1 MLNLNKFCSLFIGLI
16 LSVVCALPLSARD
29 INVRGTVTNIEGE
42 PLFRVSIYNA
52 GTNKLIGSTNEDGK
66 YLVKID
72 SEGELLFTSL
82 GYEECKAAVRG
93 ELTVDVVLRHSAV
106 ALEEVV
112 VSAKRITDNVVPEP
126 TDIEVKGN
134 YFHIRTR
141 VKIPKELFSTNARMI
156 IQPGVYNVTREQM
169 AAILYQYARIQGK
182 LDDSR
187 ADLSIFSDLDS
198 LSAYAKE
205 PMSWAVA
212 QGLFSGV
219 SADTLAPGGST
230 TRAQAAVILTAFSKA
245 QG

>member
-93 ELTVDVVLRHSAV
+93 ELTVDVGIAIV
-106 ALEEVV
+106 E
-112 VSAKRITDNVVPEP
+112 
-126 TDIEVKGN
+126 
-134 YFHIRTR
+134 
-141 VKIPKELFSTNARMI
+141 
-156 IQPGVYNVTREQM
+156 QRE
-169 AAILYQYARIQGK
+169 
-182 LDDSR
+182 
-187 ADLSIFSDLDS
+187 DS
-198 LSAYAKE
+198 LNYRKIDSCEMVMAVGVDHPLREYAKE
-205 PMSWAVA
+205 REGFRYPWIDLKRCSCEPNVMMM
-212 QGLFSGV
+212 
-219 SADTLAPGGST
+219 P
-230 TRAQAAVILTAFSKA
+230 VILWRNVPIVSLYNL
-245 QG
+245 

>member
-82 GYEECKAAVRG
+82 GYEEHKAAVRG

-134 YFHIRTR
+134 KPIQFLSVIPVGEIQIALVHSECKVHIALR
-141 VKIPKELFSTNARMI
+141 IPQLHLRL
-156 IQPGVYNVTREQM
+156 R
-169 AAILYQYARIQGK
+169 
-182 LDDSR
+182 
-187 ADLSIFSDLDS
+187 
-198 LSAYAKE
+198 
-205 PMSWAVA
+205 
-212 QGLFSGV
+212 
-219 SADTLAPGGST
+219 
-230 TRAQAAVILTAFSKA
+230 
-245 QG
+245 

>member
-106 ALEEVV
+106 ALL
-112 VSAKRITDNVVPEP
+112 KKT
-126 TDIEVKGN
+126 
-134 YFHIRTR
+134 
-141 VKIPKELFSTNARMI
+141 
-156 IQPGVYNVTREQM
+156 
-169 AAILYQYARIQGK
+169 
-182 LDDSR
+182 
-187 ADLSIFSDLDS
+187 
-198 LSAYAKE
+198 
-205 PMSWAVA
+205 W
-212 QGLFSGV
+212 
-219 SADTLAPGGST
+219 
-230 TRAQAAVILTAFSKA
+230 
-245 QG
+245 

>member
-141 VKIPKELFSTNARMI
+141 VKIPKELFLRM
-156 IQPGVYNVTREQM
+156 P
-169 AAILYQYARIQGK
+169 A
-182 LDDSR
+182 
-187 ADLSIFSDLDS
+187 
-198 LSAYAKE
+198 
-205 PMSWAVA
+205 
-212 QGLFSGV
+212 
-219 SADTLAPGGST
+219 
-230 TRAQAAVILTAFSKA
+230 
-245 QG
+245 

>member
-29 INVRGTVTNIEGE
+29 INVRGTVTHIEGE

-156 IQPGVYNVTREQM
+156 IQPGVYNVSREQM
-169 AAILYQYARIQGK
+169 
-182 LDDSR
+182 
-187 ADLSIFSDLDS
+187 IFL
-198 LSAYAKE
+198 E
-205 PMSWAVA
+205 PLV
-212 QGLFSGV
+212 FSC
-219 SADTLAPGGST
+219 
-230 TRAQAAVILTAFSKA
+230 
-245 QG
+245 

>member
-169 AAILYQYARIQGK
+169 IFLEPLVFDGKEYAITQERMYDYDSGQDPLSRYVQVKSSSSRK
-182 LDDSR
+182 DDLVGYS
-187 ADLSIFSDLDS
+187 DSTLSLIH
-198 LSAYAKE
+198 
-205 PMSWAVA
+205 
-212 QGLFSGV
+212 
-219 SADTLAPGGST
+219 
-230 TRAQAAVILTAFSKA
+230 I
-245 QG
+245 